1 MIALRVG
8 LTMEF
13 SGTVTLIVLEIL
25 NLMGVL
31 RRITE
36 AFTLGWV
43 AGPHTHAHPHGHG
56 AYVHSHAHGH
66 EPTTHG
72 HGEGEVPI
80 ARLDQRFGQLGIYH
94 LVRPLVVGLVHGFAG
109 SAGVALLVLATIR
122 HPLGATG
129 YLLVFGVGA
138 TRV

>member
-1 MIALRVG
+1 
-8 LTMEF
+8 MEF
-13 SGTVTLIVLEIL
+13 SGAVTLIVLEIL

-80 ARLDQRFGQLGIYH
+80 VSLDQRFGQLSIYQ
-94 LVRPLVVGLVHGFAG
+94 LVRPLVVGVVHGFAG
-109 SAGVALLVLATIR
+109 SAAVVLLVLATIR

-129 YLLVFGVGA
+129 CLLVFRAGV